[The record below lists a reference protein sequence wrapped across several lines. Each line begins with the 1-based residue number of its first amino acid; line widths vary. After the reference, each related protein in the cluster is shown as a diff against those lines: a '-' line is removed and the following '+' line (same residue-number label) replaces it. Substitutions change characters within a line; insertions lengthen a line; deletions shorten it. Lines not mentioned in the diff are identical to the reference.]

1 LLAELRLRVWKYA
14 IPGPRVI
21 RPKASVLKS
30 HVFKA
35 NIGLKFKSSTPVLAL
50 LHTCKE
56 SCAEAS
62 KTYQLGMRT
71 FQNDLRVYVS
81 FTRHTIYLRRVVEDR
96 YFTLRDLMRDMSD
109 HEMQKLHYPAI
120 QQSL

>member
-1 LLAELRLRVWKYA
+1 
-14 IPGPRVI
+14 
-21 RPKASVLKS
+21 
-30 HVFKA
+30 
-35 NIGLKFKSSTPVLAL
+35 
-50 LHTCKE
+50 
-56 SCAEAS
+56 
-62 KTYQLGMRT
+62 MRT

-109 HEMQKLHYPAI
+109 HEMQKLHYLAI